1 MQKKYRVCHLLLG
14 LFICGV
20 SRAEEVR
27 FDTPSEW
34 ATWEFPVDIVQ
45 FADDGSLK
53 LKKFRKQINATLDAH
68 LFTHPSKKRGEVEG
82 GIWRAGS
89 NEADAPK
96 LIDGDPATYWQP
108 DVADQLVDWSVDI
121 DLGRPVLAREIKL
134 IFPDE
139 EGARPLRQFSVF
151 ITQGARIQAQDDV
164 FRYRKIFQTTKPNV
178 ETSIAIPLWAV
189 RWIPRGCSTRTETL
203 I

>member
-1 MQKKYRVCHLLLG
+1 MMQIKRGVFYLLLV
-14 LFICGV
+14 LFTYG
-20 SRAEEVR
+20 SSHAEEVR
-27 FDTPSEW
+27 FDTPAEW

-68 LFTHPSKKRGEVEG
+68 LFTHPSQQRGEVQG

-108 DVADQLVDWSVDI
+108 ERADQLVDWSVDI

-134 IFPDE
+134 TFPDE
-139 EGARPLRQFSVF
+139 EGARPLRQF
-151 ITQGARIQAQDDV
+151 
-164 FRYRKIFQTTKPNV
+164 
-178 ETSIAIPLWAV
+178 
-189 RWIPRGCSTRTETL
+189 
-203 I
+203 